1 MKRNISLLLALV
13 LLFSLCA
20 CNQSKKDA
28 NVISTKY
35 YTITLPGN
43 WENKCVCEIIPQENV
58 TYTLELYEK
67 TSCEQM
73 GAGKLCSIMLFPAGD
88 KSYKDFPDCKL
99 LAVLDTAEGSYAAAA
114 LFPTDVQFSKDTAED
129 YSALFAEIMDVLFSI
144 RPTDGVEMA
153 MP

>member
-1 MKRNISLLLALV
+1 MKRKFSLLLALL

-28 NVISTKY
+28 DVISTKY

-43 WENKCVCEIIPQENV
+43 WENKCVYEIIPQENG
-58 TYTLELYEK
+58 TYTLDLYEK
-67 TSCEQM
+67 TSHEQM
-73 GAGKLCSIMLFPAGD
+73 GAGKLCAVMLFSTSD
-88 KSYKDFPDCKL
+88 QSYKDFPDYKL
-99 LAVLDTAEGSYAAAA
+99 LAVLDTTEGRYAVIA

-144 RPTDGVEMA
+144 RPVNGVEMA